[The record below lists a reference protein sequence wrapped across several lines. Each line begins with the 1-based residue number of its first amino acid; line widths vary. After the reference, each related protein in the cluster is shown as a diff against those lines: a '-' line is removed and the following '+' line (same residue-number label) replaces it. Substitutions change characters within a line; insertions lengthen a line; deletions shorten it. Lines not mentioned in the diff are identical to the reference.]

1 MRVLLVVIV
10 VAAVA
15 VAWLLTRPSG
25 PAYRTAAVATGDA
38 VATLSEVGTITPVQ
52 QSDLTFTVGGK
63 VGTVD
68 VTVGQQV
75 AAGQTVATLD
85 TTSLQSAVVT
95 AEANLASAQATL
107 ASDETTQAEGSTTTV
122 ATSTGSGGS
131 GTAASRSTTATTSP
145 SSGGSGGTGVERR
158 SDQTPS
164 NARGRPA
171 PAGRGR
177 DRRRGGAA
185 DGDDDM
191 HRRFDPGSH

>member
-10 VAAVA
+10 VAAVV

-52 QSDLTFTVGGK
+52 QADLTFAVAGK

-75 AAGQTVATLD
+75 TAGQTVATLD

-95 AEANLASAQATL
+95 AQANLASAQATL
-107 ASDETTQAEGSTTTV
+107 ASDETTQADGSTTTV
-122 ATSTGSGGS
+122 TTSTGSGAS
-131 GTAASRSTTATTSP
+131 GTGPVEARHRPPARRRAV
-145 SSGGSGGTGVERR
+145 GRDGLERR
-158 SDQTPS
+158 SDQAAGHPG
-164 NARGRPA
+164 GRPA
-171 PAGRGR
+171 PAGRRR
-177 DRRRGGAA
+177 DRRRGGTA

-191 HRRFDPGSH
+191 HRRFDAQA